1 MDEEIS
7 TMNNYIEIKDI
18 KIGDGIPKICVP
30 IVGQTENDIIKSA
43 EEITKVKHD
52 LVEWRV
58 DYFKDVTNSDK
69 VNTVLTSLN
78 TILGNTPI
86 LFTFRTRAEGGEMDL
101 SKEEYLQINL
111 KAIENGGIDLID
123 VELFTGDDSVKTI
136 IDAAHAKN
144 IKVVVS
150 NHDFERTPSKKE
162 LVARMQRM
170 QNLNADIPKLAV
182 MPVDKSDVLTL
193 LSATDEMYSN
203 YANRPIVTMSMGKN
217 GMISRICGEFF
228 GSAITFGSVTEA
240 SAPGQLP
247 AAKLSEL
254 LTIFHNYS

>member
-1 MDEEIS
+1 
-7 TMNNYIEIKDI
+7 MNNYIEIKGI

-30 IVGQTENDIIKSA
+30 IVGQSEDDILKSA
-43 EEITKVKHD
+43 KEIKKVKHD

-58 DYFKDVTNSDK
+58 DYFKNATSPDR
-69 VNTVLTSLN
+69 VNAVIASLN
-78 TILGNTPI
+78 TILEDTPI

-111 KAIENGGIDLID
+111 EAIKNGGIDLID
-123 VELFTGDDSVKTI
+123 VELFTGEDSVKTI
-136 IDAAHAKN
+136 IEEAHTKN

-162 LVARMQRM
+162 LVTRMQRM
-170 QNLNADIPKLAV
+170 QNLGADIPKMAV

-203 YANRPIVTMSMGKN
+203 YANRPIVTMSMGRN
-217 GMISRICGEFF
+217 GVISRICGEFF
-228 GSAITFGSVTEA
+228 GSAITFGSVTES
-240 SAPGQLP
+240 SAPGQIP
-247 AAKLSEL
+247 AAELSEL
-254 LTIFHNYS
+254 LTILHNYS